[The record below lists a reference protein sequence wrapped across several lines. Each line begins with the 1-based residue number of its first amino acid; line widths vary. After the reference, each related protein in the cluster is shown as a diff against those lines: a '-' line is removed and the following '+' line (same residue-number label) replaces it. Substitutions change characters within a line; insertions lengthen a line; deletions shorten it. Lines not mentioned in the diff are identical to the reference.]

1 MATEQKIELSW
12 LIPDFNQLTL
22 IPTTGDELSTL
33 FVFGLIVVTIIFS
46 GFFAIK
52 CFSTWFRLSWL
63 EKVLKPLERKDIVEK
78 REALLLKAKSKEKSI
93 GFLWMEFDETLVE
106 IRQNGRIEIRNTL
119 DAGHFFNSY
128 TLAGSVTENRLIAA
142 VPGFL
147 TALGVIGTFMGLQL
161 GLADLKLGAGVD
173 VNEMQEGVAAV
184 VNGAKIAFLTSVWG
198 VALSVIF
205 NFFEKLCEQFIRRK
219 IRNIE
224 YLVDWLFPRIRPEEQ
239 LQIIS
244 DNSSES
250 REVLQGLAEKI
261 GEKMQE
267 ALVSATQGIQ
277 TSLENSLS
285 EIMAPAINKLVNSAT
300 EGNQKA
306 LEGLLQN
313 FMEGFG
319 QAGNQQRNALD
330 DVSAKVNQSVEAM
343 QKTMSGFVEQLQNS
357 QAASGDREK
366 ALIADIANQ
375 VNSLSTQSQ
384 SIHQKLT
391 SFVEGQI
398 GEMTSQMQSREAA
411 SAKRDEEL
419 VKTIKAQV
427 DELILNSRSQG
438 ERLSSFVESQLG
450 GLVQSFDQREKRAS
464 ELETAR
470 NDRIEQQSKS
480 ISQLSTE
487 ILSSVEKSVSGQVKA
502 VEQLIVQGQK
512 LQNSINASVEA
523 SVQATQAMKET
534 STELRVSADSM
545 KVLSSH
551 INDAGN
557 KLSGAIRAAVESTS
571 DLANQNQV
579 TAQRME
585 KLRDVLIS
593 DVSRFSDLTAQLNG
607 LISSASSTFGELKR
621 VHQEFISDLK
631 DEVDGLNQKM
641 TGLLK
646 DYADQANGQTAEHL
660 KIWSNSVTAYSTQMN
675 NAVKALSSVVDEM
688 QAKLG

>member
-22 IPTTGDELSTL
+22 IPTTGEELSTL

-46 GFFAIK
+46 GFFVIK
-52 CFSTWFRLSWL
+52 CVSTWFRLSWL
-63 EKVLKPLERKDIVEK
+63 EKVLKPLNRNDIVEQ
-78 REALLLKAKSKEKSI
+78 RELLLSKAKSKEKSI

-106 IRQNGRIEIRNTL
+106 IRRNGRIEIRNTL

-219 IRNIE
+219 IRHIE
-224 YLVDWLFPRIRPEEQ
+224 YVVDWLFPRIRPEEQ
-239 LQIIS
+239 LQVIS

-285 EIMAPAINKLVNSAT
+285 EIMAPAINKLVDSTT

-306 LEGLLQN
+306 LEGLLQS

-319 QAGNQQRNALD
+319 QAGNQQRDALD
-330 DVSAKVNQSVEAM
+330 DVSARVNKSVEAM
-343 QKTMSGFVEQLQNS
+343 QATMSSFVEQLQNS

-375 VNSLSTQSQ
+375 VNILSTQSQ
-384 SIHQKLT
+384 SIHQKLS

-398 GEMTSQMQSREAA
+398 GEMASQMRSREAA

-419 VKTIKAQV
+419 VKTIKVQV
-427 DELILNSRSQG
+427 DELILNSRSQS

-450 GLVQSFDQREKRAS
+450 GLVQSFDDREKRAF

-470 NDRIEQQSKS
+470 NERIEQQSKS

-487 ILSSVEKSVSGQVKA
+487 ILSSVEKSVSQQVNA
-502 VEQLIVQGQK
+502 VEQLLVQGQK
-512 LQNSINASVEA
+512 LQNSINSSVEA
-523 SVQATQAMKET
+523 SAQATQAMKES
-534 STELRVSADSM
+534 STELRISADSM

-551 INDAGN
+551 INEAGN
-557 KLSGAIRAAVESTS
+557 KLSGAIRNAVESTS
-571 DLANQNQV
+571 DLASQNQL

-585 KLRDVLIS
+585 KLRDDLIR
-593 DVSRFSDLTAQLNG
+593 DVSRFGELTAQLNG
-607 LISSASSTFGELKR
+607 LISSASSTFSELKGS
-621 VHQEFISDLK
+621 HKEFIGDLK
-631 DEVDGLNQKM
+631 VQVEGLNQRM
-641 TGLLK
+641 TKLLT
-646 DYADQANGQTAEHL
+646 DYAEQANGQTAAHL
-660 KIWSNSVTAYSTQMN
+660 NVWSSSVTAYSTQMN
-675 NAVKALSSVVDEM
+675 NAVKALSSVVDEI